1 MLQKIKFIIKGIK
14 SENDKYSVE
23 NEIDVLNGVKDIGIS
38 WHTGEAEIE
47 FDNAL
52 VKDTE
57 IFNKIEKLG
66 YSTNRKSISSM
77 VNIKERVY
85 FVKGMHCTSCEIIL
99 EKDILSIPGVKA
111 VEASTNK
118 GKVVIEYDKEYPTE
132 EGLNSIFKKQGYS
145 FSEQKVNA
153 KKGLSFVKKN
163 KDGNIVI
170 DKKQLK
176 SFSITFGIA
185 LVFIIGFVF
194 LNESGLSAL
203 ISVNAK
209 SSLFLFLV
217 FGVLAGLSSCAALVG
232 GVVLSMSKQWLEVHE
247 GSDSTFRKLQPHF
260 LFNIG
265 RLSSYLIL
273 GAVLGAVGSVL
284 QLSLTVMSGLI
295 IIVSALMIFLA
306 LQMLGVRYFQRFQI
320 TSPRFITRYV
330 ADESN
335 FKGKYMPVIMGA
347 LTFFL
352 PCGFTITAQGLALAS
367 GSVVQGAL
375 IMLFFALGTLPILLG
390 IGLSSVKFSE
400 KKDTANRFLKIAGI
414 LVFFF
419 ALFNI
424 NAQLNVLGYPSL
436 SDISFAS
443 DSSTQQGG
451 GEGLPE
457 IVNGKQILKM
467 DALAYKY
474 SPDKLKVMV
483 GIPVRWEI
491 TDKGSSGC
499 TNAVMSRGLFEGE
512 INLERGKTSVKEFTP
527 KKVGKYKFS
536 CWMGMISGV
545 IEVVDKDYNAS
556 SADVS
561 SDSYNEDDII
571 PSGAV
576 GCGCGGGG
584 EGSTCGG

>member
-1 MLQKIKFIIKGIK
+1 MFQKIKLIVKGIK
-14 SENDKYSVE
+14 NENDKYFIESEVDVLRGIK
-23 NEIDVLNGVKDIGIS
+23 NIDVS

-47 FDNAL
+47 FDNSL
-52 VKDTE
+52 IKETE

-66 YSTNRKSISSM
+66 YNTNKKSATNIA
-77 VNIKERVY
+77 NIKERVY
-85 FVKGMHCTSCEIIL
+85 FVRRMHCASCEIIL
-99 EKDILSIPGVKA
+99 EKDILNLEGVKA
-111 VEASTNK
+111 VEASANK

-132 EGLNSIFKKQGYS
+132 EKLNNIFKKQGYL
-145 FSEQKVNA
+145 FSENKLNE
-153 KKGLSFVKKN
+153 KKGISLIAKN
-163 KDGNIVI
+163 KDGNIVVN
-170 DKKQLK
+170 KKQLK
-176 SFSITFGIA
+176 SFSITAGIA
-185 LVFIIGFVF
+185 LVIIIGFVL

-209 SSLFLFLV
+209 SSLLLFLL

-247 GSDSTFRKLQPHF
+247 GNESTFRKLQPHF
-260 LFNIG
+260 LFNAG
-265 RLSSYLIL
+265 RLASYLVL
-273 GAVLGAVGSVL
+273 GAILGAVGSVL
-284 QLSLTVMSGLI
+284 QLSLTVMSVLI
-295 IIVSALMIFLA
+295 ILVSALMIFLA
-306 LQMLGVRYFQRFQI
+306 LQMLGIKYFQRFQI
-320 TSPRFITRYV
+320 ASPRFITRYV
-330 ADESN
+330 ADENN

-367 GSVVQGAL
+367 GSIIQGGL
-375 IMLFFALGTLPILLG
+375 IMLSFALGTLPILLG
-390 IGLSSVKFSE
+390 IGFSSVKFSQ

-443 DSSTQQGG
+443 GSEGQQVGN
-451 GEGLPE
+451 GLLE
-457 IVNGKQILKM
+457 IINGKQLLKM

-474 SPDKLKVMV
+474 SPSRLKVMV
-483 GIPVRWEI
+483 GVPVRWEI

-499 TNAVMSRGLFEGE
+499 TNAVMSRGLFDGE
-512 INLERGKTSVKEFTP
+512 IKLERGKTSIKEFTP
-527 KKVGKYKFS
+527 EKVGKYKFS

-545 IEVVDKDYNAS
+545 IEVVDKDYDS
-556 SADVS
+556 SAGGS
-561 SDSYNEDDII
+561 YSDPDTYDEDDLI

-584 EGSTCGG
+584 GSTCGG